1 MTLPFVVRGYEA
13 IQTRIRESRSKRWIA
28 ALLQRGLPIFL
39 EVGSG
44 DKHGTNGW
52 VTVDITPG
60 CDLYWDLRLGIPF
73 PSGSIS
79 KIYSS
84 HFLEH
89 LSYGDGQ
96 KFLAECRRVLAPGG
110 SVLICVPNARY
121 YLEAYLNGT
130 TLDPG
135 VWCTYKPAFNGTTAI
150 DYVNY
155 TAYMDG
161 HHKYM
166 FDPDNLLY
174 RLTAAGLRNAQLRP
188 FDPGLDLLDRDFES
202 IYAQAEK

>member
-1 MTLPFVVRGYEA
+1 MLPFS
-13 IQTRIRESRSKRWIA
+13 SRAYHAALSRMKLAKSKRSIA
-28 ALLQRGLPIFL
+28 RMLKQGGPIFL

-44 DKHGTNGW
+44 AKHGTNGW
-52 VTVDITPG
+52 VTVDMADG
-60 CDLYWDLRLGIPF
+60 CDLYWDLRRGIPF
-73 PSGSIS
+73 PSATIS

-89 LSYGDGQ
+89 LSYGEGQ
-96 KFLAECRRVLAPGG
+96 QFLTECRRVLAPGG
-110 SVLICVPNARY
+110 LFQICVPNARLY
-121 YLEAYLNGT
+121 MEAYLNRT
-130 TLDPG
+130 SLDSK
-135 VWCTYKPAFNGTTAI
+135 VWCTYKPAMNGTTAI

-166 FDPDNLLY
+166 FDPENLLH
-174 RLTAAGLRNAQLRP
+174 RLGSVGLRNPALRP
-188 FDPGLDLLDRDFES
+188 FDDALDLIDRDFES